1 MRTSTE
7 DQAAQAAIE
16 ELQLLTVAEAAHS
29 LRIGRSLAYE
39 LARTYI
45 ATDGLEGL
53 PVLKLGA
60 RMRVPLWALEELA
73 RTGRVVRLADGPPP
87 AGLRGRRP
95 RDANVDRR
103 EASVVDRDS
112 AIDTSDS
119 PAPDAPPCLAP
130 AQLSLLPDC

>member
-7 DQAAQAAIE
+7 DQAARGAIE
-16 ELQLLTVAEAAHS
+16 ELQLLTVAEAARS

-39 LARTYI
+39 LARAYL

-60 RMRVPLWALEELA
+60 RMRVPRWALDELA

-87 AGLRGRRP
+87 AGSRRQRP
-95 RDANVDRR
+95 GAANVVTR
-103 EASVVDRDS
+103 EASIVDRDS

-119 PAPDAPPCLAP
+119 PAPNGPRVLAP
-130 AQLSLLPDC
+130 AQLSLLLDC

>member
-7 DQAAQAAIE
+7 DQAARGATE
-16 ELQLLTVAEAAHS
+16 ELQLLTVAEAAQS

-39 LARTYI
+39 LARVYL

-60 RMRVPLWALEELA
+60 RMRVPRWALDELA

-87 AGLRGRRP
+87 AGSRRQRP
-95 RDANVDRR
+95 GAANVVTNEPDVVERDP
-103 EASVVDRDS
+103 VVDARASS
-112 AIDTSDS
+112 ART
-119 PAPDAPPCLAP
+119 APRRLAP
-130 AQLSLLPDC
+130 AQLSLILDC

>member
-1 MRTSTE
+1 MRPSTE
-7 DQAAQAAIE
+7 DQAGQGAIE

-39 LARTYI
+39 LARTYL
-45 ATDGLEGL
+45 ATDCREGL

-87 AGLRGRRP
+87 AGPRRRRP
-95 RDANVDRR
+95 GGANVDRR
-103 EASVVDRDS
+103 EAAVVNRDS

-119 PAPDAPPCLAP
+119 PASNPPRSLAP